1 MTGLNGVIEFDIV
14 FILQVGRGSCPQ
26 RFHIVDHL
34 IGVGVHVF
42 AIFPLLLL
50 AKNNRHRHKA
60 AIFIEQRSDTV
71 FVQIFLFVVVDIHH
85 DVGAAFS
92 LIALFHVIFRR
103 AVAGPFHCLS
113 TLLIRKGVNFHL
125 FRHHKSRVE
134 TQAKMA
140 DNGIS
145 IVFKLIEK
153 IFCTGKSDLID
164 IFFNF
169 FGSHTN
175 TVVAHGKRSGFGV
188 ELYGHL
194 QVVGFALKFACISE
208 CFEFLRSIYSIRYD
222 FTKKDFVVAIK
233 KLFNDGENV
242 AGGYPDTS
250 FCHNYI
256 EFFML
261 INFLSLR
268 VYKKNATWGKCD
280 ILTYLMVKN
289 MPILTR

>member
-1 MTGLNGVIEFDIV
+1 
-14 FILQVGRGSCPQ
+14 
-26 RFHIVDHL
+26 
-34 IGVGVHVF
+34 
-42 AIFPLLLL
+42 
-50 AKNNRHRHKA
+50 
-60 AIFIEQRSDTV
+60 
-71 FVQIFLFVVVDIHH
+71 
-85 DVGAAFS
+85 
-92 LIALFHVIFRR
+92 
-103 AVAGPFHCLS
+103 
-113 TLLIRKGVNFHL
+113 
-125 FRHHKSRVE
+125 
-134 TQAKMA
+134 MA